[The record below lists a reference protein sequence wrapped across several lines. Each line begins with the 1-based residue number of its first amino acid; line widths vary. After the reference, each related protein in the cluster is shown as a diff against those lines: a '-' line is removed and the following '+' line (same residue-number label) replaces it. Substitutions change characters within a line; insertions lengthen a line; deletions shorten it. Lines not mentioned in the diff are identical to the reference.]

1 MSKYTRCRS
10 YAYSNHAPFLS
21 LPPPPPPPS
30 RLYFLAQ
37 PLRDTPIFTPISC
50 SSNSQPVH
58 LQKKTKKTPP
68 KTPKQ
73 GSLGWLAPSTLP
85 LPSRLSA
92 PLPHHFLLL
101 SLPSFCHTFHMQDAA
116 KSKFSPPCTLQAA
129 WCFCHACTR
138 FLWHVPGAAINSPLL
153 QISTVPSSVTL
164 CGEL

>member
-101 SLPSFCHTFHMQDAA
+101 SLPSFCHTFICKMQQSLNLALRA
-116 KSKFSPPCTLQAA
+116 LCRL
-129 WCFCHACTR
+129 HG
-138 FLWHVPGAAINSPLL
+138 V
-153 QISTVPSSVTL
+153 SVTHVHGSYGMCL
-164 CGEL
+164 VLL